1 MKKNNIFRYLAPFM
15 GVATFFVAMFLVNT
29 LFAGV
34 TGITYAMALAA
45 GTALPDGVAS
55 HEAVRVASADLD
67 VNHVSKKVAEMKP
80 AKTPLDTIMR
90 NVKTTMK
97 INSFITEFYS
107 VDSREF
113 ADAVTTLYTKGGDGV
128 TSYALVVDNV
138 GMWSVDDTAVFRDI
152 TGAQDDD
159 DLVCLV
165 IDKSTSGNTITI
177 QPMNG
182 DTGAGSMAGSLVL
195 PTIAASTVIIR
206 MGKAMNEMDAQ
217 AVPYA
222 IVPEKGDNYC
232 QIFMAQVEEGVFQAQ
247 HKKEVQWGF
256 NEYSAQNIYDMK
268 GSMEYSFK
276 FGYQTRI
283 TQLTDSDERYL
294 TGGVTREITETLEY
308 GTGGSDRTINESD
321 FVTWTKNI
329 FTGNSGSDMR
339 VLLMGDGLVSYISQI
354 DTVSKQI
361 AADKTLV
368 KWGIKFNVIETNF
381 GTLLCKHDPS
391 LDIANWGDK
400 GIVLDL
406 NYVEKHVFTPMEI
419 RELDLKTP
427 GIRNANA
434 SIMRETSAMVIKY
447 PDVHKL
453 VAPAA

>member
-15 GVATFFVAMFLVNT
+15 GVATFFVAMFLVNP

-182 DTGAGSMAGSLVL
+182 DT
-195 PTIAASTVIIR
+195 
-206 MGKAMNEMDAQ
+206 
-217 AVPYA
+217 
-222 IVPEKGDNYC
+222 
-232 QIFMAQVEEGVFQAQ
+232 
-247 HKKEVQWGF
+247 
-256 NEYSAQNIYDMK
+256 
-268 GSMEYSFK
+268 
-276 FGYQTRI
+276 
-283 TQLTDSDERYL
+283 
-294 TGGVTREITETLEY
+294 
-308 GTGGSDRTINESD
+308 
-321 FVTWTKNI
+321 
-329 FTGNSGSDMR
+329 
-339 VLLMGDGLVSYISQI
+339 
-354 DTVSKQI
+354 
-361 AADKTLV
+361 
-368 KWGIKFNVIETNF
+368 
-381 GTLLCKHDPS
+381 
-391 LDIANWGDK
+391 
-400 GIVLDL
+400 
-406 NYVEKHVFTPMEI
+406 
-419 RELDLKTP
+419 
-427 GIRNANA
+427 
-434 SIMRETSAMVIKY
+434 
-447 PDVHKL
+447 
-453 VAPAA
+453 